1 MKEWYIPDVKTA
13 VIPRYKKRTG
23 VLGLALGL
31 ILILIFGVS
40 YYIYIV
46 KEVTIVDDGKTLVLK
61 TKAAT
66 VEELLKE
73 TNRILGLKDTINVP
87 LTAKLKE
94 GEKIVINRAKP
105 VKIAVDGRE
114 IKLLTVAKTIA
125 DAIKEA
131 GITVGPQDI
140 VEPSP
145 SELVG
150 INTEVKIIRV
160 KVEEKTQEVALA
172 FRTIKRPTN
181 GLFKGRTKVLTKGKT
196 GLARTYYKITYYDG
210 KVVKKEVVKQEVVK
224 KPVDE
229 VILVGTKDTVS
240 RGGKVIRFSRVIE
253 VVATAYTHTGYRTAT
268 GVYPHRGVVAVDP
281 DVIPYGTRLYI
292 DGYGYGTALDTGSA
306 IKGARVDLFF
316 DSYGEA
322 ISWGRRFTRVYVL
335 E

>member
-1 MKEWYIPDVKTA
+1 MKDWYIPDVKA
-13 VIPRYKKRTG
+13 AALPRYRKKTG

-31 ILILIFGVS
+31 ILILALSVS
-40 YYIYIV
+40 YYFYLV
-46 KEVTIVDDGKTLVLK
+46 KEVTIVDDGKTVVLK

-66 VEELLKE
+66 VEELLTE
-73 TNRILGLKDTINVP
+73 TRRTLGLKDTINMP

-94 GEKIVINRAKP
+94 GTKIVINRAKP
-105 VKIAVDGRE
+105 VKIKVDGRE
-114 IKLLTVAKTIA
+114 IEILTVAKTIA

-131 GITVGPQDI
+131 GITVNPQDI

-145 SELVG
+145 AELVG
-150 INTEVKIIRV
+150 LNTEVKIIRV
-160 KVEEKTQEVALA
+160 KVEEKTEEVVLA
-172 FRTIKRPTN
+172 YRTIKRPSN
-181 GLFKGRTKVLTKGKT
+181 SLFKGRTKVLTKGKT

-229 VILVGTKDTVS
+229 VILVGTKNTVS
-240 RGGKVIRFSRVIE
+240 RGGKIIRFSRVID

-306 IKGARVDLFF
+306 IRGARIDLFF
-316 DSYGEA
+316 DTYGEA
-322 ISWGRRFTRVYVL
+322 ISWGRRYTRVYVL